1 MRRRAVVLGSIWL
14 DNRESFPG
22 MLACVNDTGLYFT
35 YLKNEVTPPICSL
48 TGQEGTFMFEIC
60 FLIWVNGANS

>member
-35 YLKNEVTPPICSL
+35 YLKNEVTPPSVLSQGRKAHLCL
-48 TGQEGTFMFEIC
+48 KYVF
-60 FLIWVNGANS
+60 